1 MYEEIYV
8 IEVLN
13 KAKLKE
19 IADVNQINPFQ
30 ENTKEKFCCK
40 LPLVKKFTVCQC
52 S

>member
-1 MYEEIYV
+1 MYEDIYV
-8 IEVLN
+8 IEILN

-19 IADVNQINPFQ
+19 IAELNKIDPFQ
-30 ENTKEKFCCK
+30 ENTKEKLCCR

>member
-1 MYEEIYV
+1 MYEDIYV
-8 IEVLN
+8 IEILN

-19 IADVNQINPFQ
+19 IAELSQINPYQ
-30 ENTKEKFCCK
+30 ENTKEKLCCR